1 MQIIIPPERI
11 GQAVQLLYEH
21 EAEVGEVEQF
31 GLRRST
37 INVKMSL
44 RELMRNFFDAL
55 KSDSR
60 LWFAQLQNSGDERS
74 YQRKRGQA

>member
-31 GLRRST
+31 GLRRSNNKCE
-37 INVKMSL
+37 NVSK
-44 RELMRNFFDAL
+44 RI
-55 KSDSR
+55 
-60 LWFAQLQNSGDERS
+60 DE
-74 YQRKRGQA
+74 KFL